1 MANVILK
8 NLTKSFGDTEVL
20 KTLNHTI
27 EDRKFVTLLGPSG
40 CGKTTILRII
50 AGFEEPTTGSVSIGD
65 TIVSDEKNF
74 IPPEKREIGMVF
86 QSYAVWPHMSVY
98 DNVAY
103 PLKIQKISKD
113 EIERRVL
120 ETLDIVHLTQY
131 KDRMPDQ
138 LSGGQQQRVALGR
151 ALVASPE
158 ILLLDEP
165 LSNLDA
171 KLREVMRYE
180 IKEIQEKLG
189 ITVVYVTHDQE
200 EAMSM
205 SDEIILIDNG
215 IVQQIGSPEEIYR
228 HPENPFVANFIGKIE
243 FLYGEVIDQK
253 IKIEGTE
260 LLLDYNGD
268 LTGRVVVGIRPETMI
283 LNKNGEGYPVSL
295 DSKFFLGEKGDFQ
308 VFLGDRIIRV
318 LIDARLYD
326 DFEVGE
332 EVHLKITDFYVFED
346 DGVDYTKINT

>member
-1 MANVILK
+1 MSNVVLRD
-8 NLTKSFGDTEVL
+8 LTKSFGNNEVL
-20 KTLNHTI
+20 KTLNYEI
-27 EDRKFVTLLGPSG
+27 PDKKFVTLLGPSG

-50 AGFEEPTTGSVSIGD
+50 AGFEEPTTGSVSIGGKV
-65 TIVSDEKNF
+65 VSDDRNF
-74 IPPEKREIGMVF
+74 IPPEQRKIGMVF
-86 QSYAVWPHMSVY
+86 QSYAVWPHMSVF

-103 PLKIQKISKD
+103 PLKIEKVPSS
-113 EIERRVL
+113 EIEERVL
-120 ETLDIVHLTQY
+120 DILDIVHLTKY

-151 ALVASPE
+151 ALVANPE

-180 IKEIQEKLG
+180 IKEIQENLG

-228 HPENPFVANFIGKIE
+228 KPVNPFVANFIGKIE
-243 FLYGEVIDQK
+243 FLHGEVLGGK
-253 IKIEGTE
+253 INIKETDLNLIY
-260 LLLDYNGD
+260 DGD
-268 LTGRVVVGIRPETMI
+268 LTGDVIVGVRPEDI
-283 LNKNGEGYPVSL
+283 VFNNKGDGYPVKIL
-295 DSKFFLGEKGDFQ
+295 SKFFLGEKADFQ
-308 VFLGDRIIRV
+308 VQIGNHILRN
-318 LIDARLYD
+318 LTDATDYD
-326 DFEVGE
+326 EFEIGE
-332 EVHLKITDFYVFED
+332 EIFLKIENYYAFED
-346 DGVDYTKINT
+346 DGIDYTKINT